1 MSSNLSMPKQL
12 LHQTAYITGAS
23 RGIGLRIAETLA
35 EAGAHVVLGA
45 RSKESVEAVAEG
57 IRQRGGK
64 ADGLKLDVSGRDS
77 CEAFVV
83 EARKVAGP
91 PSILINNAGMG
102 IFRPVDEF
110 LPDEF
115 EQQFRTNVFG
125 PYYMM
130 HFCISLMKQVGR
142 GHIVNISSLAGKNAA
157 VYGSAY
163 YATKWALQGMS
174 KCVFEEIR
182 QQGLKLTTVL
192 PGSVDTRFH
201 VDSHPNSHEKDQ
213 GWMVRPED
221 VAQTVLNVL
230 LLPGNAL
237 ISEVEVRPTQKP

>member
-1 MSSNLSMPKQL
+1 MHKQL

-23 RGIGLRIAETLA
+23 RGIGLRIAEILA

-64 ADGLKLDVSGRDS
+64 ADGLQLDVSERES
-77 CEAFVV
+77 CESFVV
-83 EARKVAGP
+83 EARKLAGP
-91 PSILINNAGMG
+91 PSILINNAGVG

-130 HFCISLMKQVGR
+130 HFCIPLMKQVGR

-163 YATKWALQGMS
+163 FATKWALQGMS

-230 LLPGNAL
+230 LLPGNSL
-237 ISEVEVRPTQKP
+237 ISEIEVRPVQKP